1 MNYKRYK
8 HRHCDSSVEEVEVTA
23 TAATYWALLW
33 PFQIGSG
40 AILSAHLEDSD
51 WQRAVGTLNWAG
63 GCRLDVDAAGVEAA
77 AMSCGREGR
86 WCTAL
91 ALKSTAL
98 QGSEAEKIREG
109 SDYAGRWFETA

>member
-1 MNYKRYK
+1 MIPLSEKRLK
-8 HRHCDSSVEEVEVTA
+8 
-23 TAATYWALLW
+23 LLPRIGLCFGLFRSAQE
-33 PFQIGSG
+33 PFSQRTCR
-40 AILSAHLEDSD
+40 ILN
-51 WQRAVGTLNWAG
+51 WQRPVGTLNWAG

>member
-1 MNYKRYK
+1 M
-8 HRHCDSSVEEVEVTA
+8 
-23 TAATYWALLW
+23 TYWALLW

-40 AILSAHLEDSD
+40 AILSAHLQDSD